1 MRNNIIVRDPFRE
14 FDNLVRRSFGPSAFE
29 SVEPGF
35 VPAVETARDGEDAVI
50 RVELPGVDIAED
62 VDVEVTDGRL
72 VISGERR
79 DQRDEETDGRHL
91 REIRYG
97 SFRRAF
103 RLGRGVTADAV
114 TASYDAGVLQVRVA
128 GAYSDPAGQKIAIST
143 GTPGAVPAGESAEPT
158 EG

>member
-14 FDNLVRRSFGPSAFE
+14 FDNLVRRSFGPTAFE

-35 VPAVETARDGEDAVI
+35 VPAVETSREGEDAVI
-50 RVELPGVDIAED
+50 RVELPGVD
-62 VDVEVTDGRL
+62 VSDVEVEVTEGRL

-79 DQRDEETDGRHL
+79 DRREEETEGRHL

-103 RLGRGVTADAV
+103 RIGRGLSGDAV
-114 TASYDAGVLQVRVA
+114 SASYDAGVLQVRVA
-128 GAYSDPAGQKIAIST
+128 GAYADPAGQKIAIST
-143 GTPGAVPAGESAEPT
+143 GDA
-158 EG
+158 